1 MARISGLTIAVVT
14 LLSIVSP
21 AGLCAADIEGT
32 IVVKHR
38 LTKKRVTAPVSAYQ
52 RGVAVELASA
62 PAADDLAFERGRVA
76 VYLEGD
82 YPTTPITA
90 TLEQQNRNFVTDTLV
105 IPAGSTVAFPNRD
118 PIFHNVF
125 SLSKP
130 KSFDLGNYPKDH
142 SRSVEF
148 DKPGIVFVN
157 CHLHPNMAA
166 AIVVS
171 PNGWATKSD
180 GAGRFVLHDVPPGT
194 YTIVAWHRAAGFFR
208 HRVQVFNDHASP
220 VEFFIPLDEAGN
232 PKVLAQR

>member
-1 MARISGLTIAVVT
+1 MARTSSLAIAVVT
-14 LLSIVSP
+14 LLSMISP
-21 AGLCAADIEGT
+21 AALLAADIEGT
-32 IVVKHR
+32 IVIKHR

-52 RGVAVELASA
+52 RGVTVELASG
-62 PAADDLAFERGRVA
+62 PVRDDLAFERGRVA
-76 VYLEGD
+76 VYLEGE
-82 YPTTPITA
+82 YPSTPVTA

-105 IPAGSTVAFPNRD
+105 IPAGSTVSFPNRD
-118 PIFHNVF
+118 AIFHNVF

-130 KSFDLGNYPKDH
+130 KTFDLGNYPKDH

-171 PNGWATKSD
+171 PNSWATKAD
-180 GAGRFVLHDVPPGT
+180 GAGRFVLRDVFPGT
-194 YTIVAWHRAAGFFR
+194 YTIVAWHRVAGFFR
-208 HRVQVFNDHASP
+208 QRVQVFNDHASP